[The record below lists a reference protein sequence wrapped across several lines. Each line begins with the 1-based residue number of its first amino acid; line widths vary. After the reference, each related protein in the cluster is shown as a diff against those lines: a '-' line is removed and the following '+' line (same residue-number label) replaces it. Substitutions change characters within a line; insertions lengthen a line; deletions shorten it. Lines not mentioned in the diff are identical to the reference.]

1 MSQDEDEALFR
12 RALEASAPEVEVPP
26 GFAERV
32 VALAPSRARALW
44 RSWAGVG
51 LAAAAVA
58 VGAWGLAHRRVEGAL
73 EARDTI
79 EEVRLGDRAVAVL
92 TPGTSGRFEVG
103 GLWGERD
110 VLRLEHGSVFVRVEP
125 GGPFAVVTDEGEAQ
139 VLGTCLQVTR
149 MEDAMSGRGGA
160 RGRWFGA
167 GVAAMGMLVVV
178 YEGSVRVSA
187 GRADDGG
194 VTLGAGE
201 RALVEA
207 GGEIRAIEEGAALAA
222 PSSFASTSPLGSHRG
237 VGLPEGHAPSES
249 GAESLRLENERLR
262 SMLERHGISAETGER
277 DPDARRGLENP
288 GNTDLT
294 PEEWGLLADQGEL
307 RFRLPAEVGD
317 RARRSAQLGDEEA
330 RALGEVMRTEQ
341 HALEARIADV
351 YRAAMGREPE
361 GRSLMVMMTEI
372 EDLTTSEE
380 TERVHWMLA
389 QERAGRRAPSAP
401 QSEYERMMREL
412 VAFEGSVEQRAAAQ
426 LGPERAHTAVHQSS
440 AHGFGRSGHPPVDT
454 AAPEVAP

>member
-73 EARDTI
+73 VARDTI

-92 TPGTSGRFEVG
+92 SPGTSGRFEVG

-125 GGPFAVVTDEGEAQ
+125 GGPFAIVTDEGEAT

-149 MEDAMSGRGGA
+149 MEDAMSGGSGA

-167 GVAAMGMLVVV
+167 GVVAMGMLVAV

-194 VTLGAGE
+194 LTLGAGE

-207 GGEIRAIEEGAALAA
+207 GGEVRAIDENGLLAVPASAAA
-222 PSSFASTSPLGSHRG
+222 PPPSGPHRR
-237 VGLPEGHAPSES
+237 VDLPEGQIPTGSR
-249 GAESLRLENERLR
+249 AESLRLENDRLR
-262 SMLERHGISAETGER
+262 SMLERHGISVETGER
-277 DPDARRGLENP
+277 DPEARRGIEDS

-294 PEEWGLLADQGEL
+294 PEEWGLLADRGEL
-307 RFRLPAEVGD
+307 RFRLPAEVGE
-317 RARRSAQLGDEEA
+317 RARRSGRLSDEEA
-330 RALGEVMRTEQ
+330 RALGEVMHTEQ
-341 HALEARIADV
+341 RALEERIGEV

-389 QERAGRRAPSAP
+389 QERAGRRAPGAP

-412 VAFEGSVEQRAAAQ
+412 VAFEGSVEQQAAAQ
-426 LGPERAHTAVHQSS
+426 LGSERAHTVIHESS
-440 AHGFGRSGHPPVDT
+440 GHGFGRSGHPPGDA
-454 AAPEVAP
+454 AAPDVAP